1 MKADKRIALIAGAT
15 GLTGGHLLRLL
26 LADARYAR
34 VNAAVRKTSLVKD
47 KKLTEL
53 VVDFDH
59 LPALPDADDVFCC
72 LGTTIRKA
80 GSQAAFRKVD
90 FDFVVN
96 LAIAAK
102 RAGCKRFLV
111 VSAIGANAKSAVFYS
126 RVKGEMEN
134 ALRETG
140 FDALHIFQPSFL
152 TGDRL
157 ESRAGEGLG
166 IAVLSAMAPLMLGP
180 MKKYRPIAAKSVAQA
195 MLNAAWLE
203 TPGVAVYDSAQITL
217 VAGL

>member
-1 MKADKRIALIAGAT
+1 MKADKRSVLIAGAT
-15 GLTGGHLLRLL
+15 GLTGGYLIRLL
-26 LADARYAR
+26 LTDTRYTHVTAL
-34 VNAAVRKTSLVKD
+34 VRRTSLATN

-53 VVDFDH
+53 VVDFDR
-59 LPALPDADDVFCC
+59 LPALPVADDVFCC

-90 FDFVVN
+90 FDYVVN
-96 LAIAAK
+96 LAKAAK
-102 RAGCKRFLV
+102 RGGYKRFVV

-134 ALRETG
+134 ALWEMG
-140 FDALHIFQPSFL
+140 FNALHIFQPSFL
-152 TGDRL
+152 TGDRH

-166 IAVLSAMAPLMLGP
+166 IAVFSAVAPLMWGP
-180 MKKYRPIAAKSVAQA
+180 MRKYRPIAAETVARA
-195 MLNAAWLE
+195 MVKAAWLE
-203 TPGVAVYDSAQITL
+203 TPGAVYDSARIAQ

>member
-15 GLTGGHLLRLL
+15 GLTGGYLIRLL
-26 LADARYAR
+26 LADTRYTHVTAL
-34 VNAAVRKTSLVKD
+34 VRRASLATN

-53 VVDFDH
+53 AVDFDH
-59 LPALPDADDVFCC
+59 HSALSAAYDVFCC

-140 FDALHIFQPSFL
+140 FDALHIFQPSLL
-152 TGDRL
+152 TGDRPEL
-157 ESRAGEGLG
+157 RAGEKLG
-166 IAVLSAMAPLMLGP
+166 ITAFSAMVPLMLGP
-180 MKKYRPIAAKSVAQA
+180 MKKYRPIAAEAVARA
-195 MLNAAWLE
+195 MVKAAWLE
-203 TPGVAVYDSAQITL
+203 SRGIFVYDSAQIKAL
-217 VAGL
+217 AG